1 MRLVFLNNFLND
13 KFMFVNTDNET
24 FRMVL
29 NSNYV
34 DKSGLIS
41 ILNHKINGSEQKI
54 VGSIRS

>member
-1 MRLVFLNNFLND
+1 
-13 KFMFVNTDNET
+13 MFVNTDNET

-41 ILNHKINGSEQKI
+41 ILNHKINSEYRFI
-54 VGSIRS
+54 CVSRAR